1 MLRSLRV
8 RNLALA
14 ENLSVEFG
22 SGLNIITGETGA
34 GKSILLG
41 ALALILG
48 ERADKGLIRTGEE
61 QCSAEAVFDLQDSKE
76 IPGALVEL
84 GLPACEAGQLILRR
98 TIKSTGGQC
107 WVNDAPVTV
116 QVLRSI
122 GGNLVDMHGP
132 HDHQSLLSQDAQRDL
147 LDAFAHSEK
156 AIAKYREAYG
166 AWREALDRKAALE
179 AAGPDA
185 ALQIDLLAHRV
196 KEIEEAALVEGEE
209 EAVRQE
215 HSVVGN
221 AHRILELG
229 AGVSNALNGDEG
241 SAFQALVSVR
251 HALEELARLLP
262 SAAEWKREIG
272 DLAVRLQALGQTVQ
286 SDLARLEA
294 DPARLDWLDHRL
306 STYQRILRKHG
317 PTLEDVFQALALAKE
332 RLTDLRTRE
341 QQLSEIGGR
350 ITVARAE
357 VDRSGGKL
365 TLIRRSASEELAEAI
380 GGELEFLGFP
390 GSSFSIG
397 LAEAEPGPSGLDQV
411 EFGFAPNVGESMRS
425 LRTIASSGEI
435 SRVMLA
441 VKAVLAE
448 QDRVPVLVF
457 DEIDANLGG
466 GLGHAVGRELAGV
479 ATRHQVLCITHLPQ
493 VAVHGT
499 HHFAVRKEAV
509 EGRTRSRVESLQR
522 EEDRVGEIAR
532 MLGGPD
538 SSAAL
543 AHARDL
549 IRRAKTAR

>member
-22 SGLNIITGETGA
+22 PGLNIITGETGA

-48 ERADKGLIRTGEE
+48 ERADKGLIRTGED
-61 QCSAEAVFDLQDSKE
+61 QCGAEAVFDLQDSTE
-76 IPGALVEL
+76 IPGALAEL
-84 GLPACEAGQLILRR
+84 GLPACEDRQLLLRR
-98 TIKSTGGQC
+98 TVKAAGGQC

-116 QVLRSI
+116 QVLRAI
-122 GGNLVDMHGP
+122 GENLVDMHGP

-147 LDAFAHSEK
+147 LDAFARAEK
-156 AIAKYREAYG
+156 ARAVYREAYG
-166 AWREALDRKAALE
+166 AWRKALDRKAELE

-185 ALQIDLLAHRV
+185 ALQIDLLSHRV
-196 KEIEEAALVEGEE
+196 KEIEEAALLEGEE

-215 HSVVGN
+215 HAVVGN

-229 AGVSNALNGDEG
+229 ATVSAALTGDEG
-241 SAFQALVSVR
+241 SAFQSLVSVR

-262 SAAEWKREIG
+262 AAADWKQEAG
-272 DLAVRLQALGQTVQ
+272 DLASRLQALGQTVQ

-294 DPARLDWLDHRL
+294 DPARLEWLDRRL

-317 PTLEDVFQALALAKE
+317 PTLEDVTRALADARA

-341 QQLSEIGGR
+341 QQLAEIGGR
-350 ITVARAE
+350 IAVAREA
-357 VDRSGGKL
+357 VDRLGGKL
-365 TLIRRSASEELAEAI
+365 TALRHTAAGELAEAI
-380 GGELEFLGFP
+380 AGELEFLGFP

-397 LAEAEPGPSGLDQV
+397 LTGAEPGPSGLDQV

-466 GLGHAVGRELAGV
+466 GLGHAVGKELAGV
-479 ATRHQVLCITHLPQ
+479 ASRHQVLCITHLPQ

-499 HHFAVRKEAV
+499 SHYAVRKEVV
-509 EGRTRSRVESLQR
+509 EGRTLSRVEPLRR

-538 SSAAL
+538 SAAAL

-549 IRRAKTAR
+549 IRRAKSAR